1 MQLSTGV
8 YFISTIA
15 TNPWGERWV
24 QRNEVEDK
32 TLLPKPV
39 AIQVEEAGAAEWFVE
54 QIDDNNFKLSAG
66 SICADPAGTINNDG
80 KLYADLTGAA
90 AQNWTVTECQTCE
103 EGVFIITDSN
113 DHGVTWQTPAIVGG
127 DSQILLD
134 TLIIPL
140 IYPPKYPP
148 AAQFKFAAVGDVD

>member
-1 MQLSTGV
+1 MAHHKDNMQLSTGV

-54 QIDDNNFKLSAG
+54 QVDDNNFKLSAG

-103 EGVFIITDSN
+103 EG
-113 DHGVTWQTPAIVGG
+113 
-127 DSQILLD
+127 ILLD